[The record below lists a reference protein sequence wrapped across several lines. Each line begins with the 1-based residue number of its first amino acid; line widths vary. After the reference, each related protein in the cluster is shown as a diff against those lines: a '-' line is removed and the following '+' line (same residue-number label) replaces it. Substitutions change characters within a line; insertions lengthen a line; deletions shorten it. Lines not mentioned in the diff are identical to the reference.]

1 MAEQT
6 TTELKQ
12 LRAKGISDMREILTV
27 SDSEGR
33 PLSSEER
40 QKYDRIDADVDQL
53 SQTIDRREKQLKIES
68 SVKDIVSE
76 ARSTSRA
83 MTKQDRAGSD
93 EYRNAFNK
101 YMRYGSNSLVG
112 DEARTLTEGTDS
124 EGGYLTETILE
135 RRLVETL
142 ADNNIMR
149 SLSTVVNT
157 TSDRN
162 ISVVDTVGEAKWL
175 GESGDYAP
183 GVDTVFS
190 QTTLGAYKASTLML
204 ISEELLQ
211 DSIFDLTS
219 FVSQIFGRRLG
230 ELEEAAMIA
239 GTGSGQPTGAVNG
252 ASAGHTL
259 ATINT
264 WTADDLLDFQ
274 YSLKRQYRRN
284 GSFIFNDA
292 SIKDIRKLQDAND
305 HWIWQPSMRDGE
317 PDRLLGN
324 PIYSSYDMAVPAS
337 DPSSK
342 CGLFGDFK
350 MAYYIA
356 DRGGIAFQRLNELYS
371 VSAGA
376 VGFKASK
383 RVDGKV
389 VLPEAMKL
397 LINAAS

>member
-1 MAEQT
+1 MSQT
-6 TTELKQ
+6 ITELKQ
-12 LRAKGISDMREILTV
+12 LRAKLIKEMREILDV
-27 SDSEGR
+27 ASAEGR
-33 PLSSEER
+33 NLSAEETE
-40 QKYDRIDADVDQL
+40 KYDRIEADVDGF
-53 SQTIDRREKQLKIES
+53 TATVDRQEKQARAES
-68 SVKDIVSE
+68 TITSAVAE
-76 ARSTSRA
+76 ARSTSKA
-83 MTKQDRAGSD
+83 MTKQERAGSE

-101 YMRYGSNSLVG
+101 YLRYGSNALVG
-112 DEARTLTEGTDS
+112 EEARTLTEGTDS

-135 RRLVETL
+135 RRLVEGL

-149 SLSTVVNT
+149 QISTVVNT

-162 ISVVDTVGEAKWL
+162 ISVLDTVGDAAWL
-175 GESGDYAP
+175 AESGTYAP
-183 GVDTVFS
+183 VDTSFS
-190 QTTLGAYKASTLML
+190 QVSLGAYKASTLML

-211 DSIFDLTS
+211 DSVFDLTS
-219 FVSQIFGRRLG
+219 FVSQIFSRRLG
-230 ELEEAAMIA
+230 ELEEAAMVA

-264 WTADDLLDFQ
+264 FTADDLLDLQ

-284 GSFIFNDA
+284 GSFMFNDA

-342 CGLFGDFK
+342 CGLFGDFR

-356 DRGGIAFQRLNELYS
+356 DRGGTSFQRLNELYA

-376 VGFKASK
+376 VGFRAYR

>member
-1 MAEQT
+1 
-6 TTELKQ
+6 
-12 LRAKGISDMREILTV
+12 
-27 SDSEGR
+27 
-33 PLSSEER
+33 
-40 QKYDRIDADVDQL
+40 
-53 SQTIDRREKQLKIES
+53 
-68 SVKDIVSE
+68 
-76 ARSTSRA
+76 
-83 MTKQDRAGSD
+83 MTKVDRVGSD
-93 EYRNAFNK
+93 EYRNSFNK
-101 YMRYGSNSLVG
+101 YMRYGSNALVG
-112 DEARTLTEGTDS
+112 EEARTLTEGTDS

-135 RRLVETL
+135 RRLVEGL

-149 SLSTVVNT
+149 SISTVVNT

-162 ISVVDTVGEAKWL
+162 ISVLDTVGDAAWL
-175 GESGDYAP
+175 AESGTYAP
-183 GVDTVFS
+183 VDTSFS
-190 QTTLGAYKASTLML
+190 QVSLGAYKASTLML

-211 DSIFDLTS
+211 DSVFDLTT
-219 FVSQIFGRRLG
+219 FVSQIFSRRLG

-252 ASAGHTL
+252 ASTGHTL

-342 CGLFGDFK
+342 CGLFGDFR

-356 DRGGIAFQRLNELYS
+356 DRGATSFQRLNELYA

-376 VGFKASK
+376 VGFRAYR

-389 VLPEAMKL
+389 VLPEAMKVL
-397 LINAAS
+397 LNAAS

>member
-1 MAEQT
+1 MAQNI
-6 TTELKQ
+6 TELKQ
-12 LRAKGISDMREILTV
+12 LRAKAIKEMRDILDIA
-27 SDSEGR
+27 SGEGR
-33 PLSSEER
+33 PLSSEETE
-40 QKYDRIDADVDQL
+40 KYDRIEADVDGYT
-53 SQTIDRREKQLKIES
+53 STVDREEKQLRSETAIKEYI
-68 SVKDIVSE
+68 SE
-76 ARSTSRA
+76 AKVSSKA
-83 MTKQDRAGSD
+83 MTKHQRADSD
-93 EYRNAFNK
+93 EYRKAFNK
-101 YMRYGSNSLVG
+101 YMRYGSNALVG
-112 DEARTLTEGTDS
+112 EEARTLTEGTDS

-135 RRLVETL
+135 RRLVEGL

-149 SLSTVVNT
+149 SLATVVNT

-162 ISVVDTVGEAKWL
+162 ISVLDTVGDAAWL
-175 GESGDYAP
+175 AESGTYAP
-183 GVDTVFS
+183 VDTSFS
-190 QTTLGAYKASTLML
+190 QVSLGAFKASTLML

-219 FVSQIFGRRLG
+219 FVSQIFSRRLG

-252 ASAGHTL
+252 ASTGHTL

-324 PIYSSYDMAVPAS
+324 PIYSSYDMAVPS
-337 DPSSK
+337 DDPSSK
-342 CGLFGDFK
+342 CGLFGDFR

-356 DRGGIAFQRLNELYS
+356 DRGGTSFQRLNELYA

-376 VGFKASK
+376 VGFRAYR

-389 VLPEAMKL
+389 VLPEAMKVL
-397 LINAAS
+397 LNAAS

>member
-1 MAEQT
+1 MSQT
-6 TTELKQ
+6 ITELKQ
-12 LRAKGISDMREILTV
+12 LRAKLIKEMREILDV
-27 SDSEGR
+27 ASAEGR
-33 PLSSEER
+33 NLSAEETE
-40 QKYDRIDADVDQL
+40 KYDRIEADVDGF
-53 SQTIDRREKQLKIES
+53 TATVDRQEKQARAETTIS
-68 SVKDIVSE
+68 DAVSE
-76 ARSTSRA
+76 ARSTYKA
-83 MTKQDRAGSD
+83 MTKVDRVGSD
-93 EYRNAFNK
+93 EYRTAFEK
-101 YMRYGSNSLVG
+101 YIRYGSNSLVG
-112 DEARTLTEGTDS
+112 EEARTLTEGTDS

-190 QTTLGAYKASTLML
+190 QTTLAAYKASTLML

-211 DSIFDLTS
+211 DSVFDLTS
-219 FVSQIFGRRLG
+219 FVAQIFGRRLG

-324 PIYSSYDMAVPAS
+324 PIFSSYDMAVPS
-337 DPSSK
+337 DDPSSK

-356 DRGGIAFQRLNELYS
+356 DRGGMSFQRLNELYS

-397 LINAAS
+397 LVNAAS

>member
-1 MAEQT
+1 MSQT
-6 TTELKQ
+6 ITELKQ
-12 LRAKGISDMREILTV
+12 LRAKLIKEMRDILDVAT
-27 SDSEGR
+27 SEGR
-33 PLSSEER
+33 SLSNEETL
-40 QKYDRIDADVDQL
+40 KYDKIEADVDGHTATVDRLENQARAEATIK
-53 SQTIDRREKQLKIES
+53 QT
-68 SVKDIVSE
+68 VSE
-76 ARSTSRA
+76 ARSTHKA
-83 MTKQDRAGSD
+83 MTKVDRVGSD

-101 YMRYGSNSLVG
+101 YMRYGSNALVG
-112 DEARTLTEGTDS
+112 EEARTLTEGTDS

-135 RRLVETL
+135 RRLVEGL

-149 SLSTVVNT
+149 QISTVVNT

-162 ISVVDTVGEAKWL
+162 ISVLDTVGDAAWL
-175 GESGDYAP
+175 AESGTYAP
-183 GVDTVFS
+183 VDTSFS
-190 QTTLGAYKASTLML
+190 QVSLGAYKASTLML

-219 FVSQIFGRRLG
+219 FVSQIFSRRLG

-252 ASAGHTL
+252 AETGHTL

-324 PIYSSYDMAVPAS
+324 PIYSSYDMAVPAD

-342 CGLFGDFK
+342 CGLFGDFR

-356 DRGGIAFQRLNELYS
+356 DRGATSFQRLNELYA

-376 VGFKASK
+376 VGFRAYR

-389 VLPEAMKL
+389 VLPEAMKVL
-397 LINAAS
+397 LNAAS

>member
-1 MAEQT
+1 MSQT
-6 TTELKQ
+6 ITELKQ
-12 LRAKGISDMREILTV
+12 LRAKLIKEMREILDV
-27 SDSEGR
+27 ASAEGR
-33 PLSSEER
+33 NLSAEETE
-40 QKYDRIDADVDQL
+40 KYDRIEADVDGF
-53 SQTIDRREKQLKIES
+53 TATVDRQEKQARAETSITS
-68 SVKDIVSE
+68 AVAE
-76 ARSTSRA
+76 ARVSTKA
-83 MTKQDRAGSD
+83 MTKQERAGSE

-101 YMRYGSNSLVG
+101 YLRYGSNALVG
-112 DEARTLTEGTDS
+112 EEARTLTEGTDS

-135 RRLVETL
+135 RRLVEGL

-149 SLSTVVNT
+149 SISTVVNT

-162 ISVVDTVGEAKWL
+162 ISVLDTVGDAAWLAEA
-175 GESGDYAP
+175 GTYAP
-183 GVDTVFS
+183 VDTSFS
-190 QTTLGAYKASTLML
+190 QVSLGAYKASTLML

-219 FVSQIFGRRLG
+219 FVSQIFSRRLG
-230 ELEEAAMIA
+230 ELEEAAMVA

-264 WTADDLLDFQ
+264 FTADDLLDLQ

-284 GSFIFNDA
+284 GSFMFNDA

-342 CGLFGDFK
+342 CGLFGDFR

-356 DRGGIAFQRLNELYS
+356 DRGGTSFQRLNELYA

-376 VGFKASK
+376 VGFRAYR

-397 LINAAS
+397 LVNAAS

>member
-1 MAEQT
+1 MTQT
-6 TTELKQ
+6 ITELKQ
-12 LRAKGISDMREILTV
+12 LRAKAIKEMREILDIA
-27 SDSEGR
+27 SAEGR
-33 PLSSEER
+33 SLSAEETE
-40 QKYDRIDADVDQL
+40 KYDRIESDVDGY
-53 SQTIDRREKQLKIES
+53 TATVDRQEKQHRAES
-68 SVKDIVSE
+68 SIKDIVSE
-76 ARSTSRA
+76 SRVSSRA

-101 YMRYGSNSLVG
+101 YMRYGSNALVG
-112 DEARTLTEGTDS
+112 EEARTLTEGTDS

-135 RRLVETL
+135 RRLVEGL

-149 SLSTVVNT
+149 SLATVVNT

-162 ISVVDTVGEAKWL
+162 ISVLDTVGEAAWL
-175 GESGDYAP
+175 AESGTYAP
-183 GVDTVFS
+183 VDTSFS
-190 QTTLGAYKASTLML
+190 QVSLGAYKASTLML

-211 DSIFDLTS
+211 DSIFDLTT
-219 FVSQIFGRRLG
+219 FVSQIFSRRLG

-324 PIYSSYDMAVPAS
+324 PIYSSYDMAVPAD

-356 DRGGIAFQRLNELYS
+356 DRGATSFQRLNELYA
-371 VSAGA
+371 VSTGS
-376 VGFKASK
+376 VGFRAYR

-397 LINAAS
+397 LVNAAS

>member
-1 MAEQT
+1 MSQT
-6 TTELKQ
+6 ITELKQ
-12 LRAKGISDMREILTV
+12 LRAKLIKEMRDILDV
-27 SDSEGR
+27 ASAEGR
-33 PLSSEER
+33 NLSAEETE
-40 QKYDRIDADVDQL
+40 KYDRIEADVDGF
-53 SQTIDRREKQLKIES
+53 TATVDRQEKQVRAES
-68 SVKDIVSE
+68 TIKETVSE
-76 ARSTSRA
+76 ARSTYKA
-83 MTKQDRAGSD
+83 MTKQDRVGSD
-93 EYRNAFNK
+93 EYRDAFDK
-101 YMRYGSNSLVG
+101 YMRYGNNALVG
-112 DEARTLTEGTDS
+112 EEARTLNEGSDA
-124 EGGYLTETILE
+124 EGGYLTESVLE
-135 RRLVETL
+135 RKLIEGL
-142 ADNNIMR
+142 QDNNIMR
-149 SLSTVVNT
+149 SLSTVINT

-162 ISVVDTVGEAKWL
+162 ISVVDTVGEAAWL
-175 GESGDYAP
+175 GEGGTYLP
-183 GVDTVFS
+183 VDTDFTQVS
-190 QTTLGAYKASTLML
+190 LGAYKATTLL
-204 ISEELLQ
+204 LVSEELMQ
-211 DSIFDLTS
+211 DSVFDLTTFIS
-219 FVSQIFGRRLG
+219 SIFSRRLG

-324 PIYSSYDMAVPAS
+324 PIYSSYDMAVPAD

-356 DRGGIAFQRLNELYS
+356 DRGATSFQRLNELYA
-371 VSAGA
+371 VSTGS
-376 VGFKASK
+376 VGFRAYR

-397 LINAAS
+397 LVNAAS

>member
-12 LRAKGISDMREILTV
+12 LRAKGINDMREILTV

-68 SVKDIVSE
+68 SVKDVVSE
-76 ARSTSRA
+76 ARSTSKSMNKKNRA
-83 MTKQDRAGSD
+83 CSD
-93 EYRNAFNK
+93 EYRDAFNK

-112 DEARTLTEGTDS
+112 EEARTLTEGTDS
-124 EGGYLTETILE
+124 EGGYLTESELS
-135 RRLVETL
+135 RVLVETI
-142 ADNNIMR
+142 ADANIMR
-149 SLSTVVNT
+149 QLSTVIST

-162 ISVVDTVGEAKWL
+162 ISVVDTVGAAEWVS
-175 GESGDYAP
+175 ESGSTSA
-183 GVDTVFS
+183 VDTVFS
-190 QTTLGAYKASTLML
+190 QVSLGAYKVATLML
-204 ISEELLQ
+204 VSEELLQ
-211 DSIFDLTS
+211 DSVFNLTS
-219 FVSQIFGRRLG
+219 FIGSIFGRRIG
-230 ELEEAAMIA
+230 ELEEEAMIK
-239 GTGSGQPTGAVNG
+239 GSGSGQPTGAVNG
-252 ASAGHTL
+252 AGTGHTL

-305 HWIWQPSMRDGE
+305 HWIWQPSMKEGE

-324 PIYSSYDMAVPAS
+324 PIYSSYDMAVPS
-337 DPSSK
+337 DDPSSK

-350 MAYYIA
+350 TAYYIA
-356 DRGGIAFQRLNELYS
+356 DRGGTSFQRLNELYA

-376 VGFKASK
+376 VGFRAYR

-389 VLPEAMKL
+389 VLPEAMKVL
-397 LINAAS
+397 LNAAS

>member
-1 MAEQT
+1 MAQT
-6 TTELKQ
+6 ITELKQ
-12 LRAKGISDMREILTV
+12 LRAKAIKEMREILDIA
-27 SDSEGR
+27 SAEGR
-33 PLSSEER
+33 SLSAEETE
-40 QKYDRIDADVDQL
+40 KYDRIESDVDGY
-53 SQTIDRREKQLKIES
+53 TATVDRQEKQHRAES
-68 SVKDIVSE
+68 SIKDIVSE
-76 ARSTSRA
+76 SRVSSRA

-101 YMRYGSNSLVG
+101 YMRYGSNALVG
-112 DEARTLTEGTDS
+112 EEARTLTEGTDS

-135 RRLVETL
+135 RRLVEGL

-149 SLSTVVNT
+149 QISTVVNT

-162 ISVVDTVGEAKWL
+162 ISVLDTVGDAAWL
-175 GESGDYAP
+175 AESGTYAP
-183 GVDTVFS
+183 VDTSFS
-190 QTTLGAYKASTLML
+190 QVSLGAYKASTLML

-211 DSIFDLTS
+211 DSIFDLTT
-219 FVSQIFGRRLG
+219 FVSQIFSRRLG
-230 ELEEAAMIA
+230 ELEEAAMIS
-239 GTGSGQPTGAVNG
+239 GSGSGQPTGAVNG
-252 ASAGHTL
+252 ASTGHTL

-324 PIYSSYDMAVPAS
+324 PVYSSYDMAVPS
-337 DPSSK
+337 DDPSSK
-342 CGLFGDFK
+342 CGLFGDFR

-356 DRGGIAFQRLNELYS
+356 DRGGTSFQRLNELYA

-376 VGFKASK
+376 VGFRAYR

-389 VLPEAMKL
+389 VLPEAMKVIL
-397 LINAAS
+397 NAAS

>member
-1 MAEQT
+1 MSQT
-6 TTELKQ
+6 VTELKQ
-12 LRAKGISDMREILTV
+12 LRAKLIKEMRDILDV
-27 SDSEGR
+27 ASAEGR
-33 PLSSEER
+33 SLSAEET
-40 QKYDRIDADVDQL
+40 QKYDRIEADVDGY
-53 SQTIDRREKQLKIES
+53 TATVDRQEKQARAES
-68 SVKDIVSE
+68 SIKDAIGEAKVS
-76 ARSTSRA
+76 SKA
-83 MTKQDRAGSD
+83 MTKHQRADSD

-101 YMRYGSNSLVG
+101 YMRYGSNALVG
-112 DEARTLTEGTDS
+112 EEARTLTEGTDS

-135 RRLVETL
+135 RRLVEGL

-149 SLSTVVNT
+149 SLATVVNT

-162 ISVVDTVGEAKWL
+162 ISVLDTVGDAAWL
-175 GESGDYAP
+175 AESGTYAP
-183 GVDTVFS
+183 VDTSFS
-190 QTTLGAYKASTLML
+190 QVSLGAFKASTLML

-219 FVSQIFGRRLG
+219 FVSQIFSRRLG

-252 ASAGHTL
+252 ASTGHTL

-324 PIYSSYDMAVPAS
+324 PIYSSYDMAVPS
-337 DPSSK
+337 DDPSSK
-342 CGLFGDFK
+342 CGLFGDFR

-356 DRGGIAFQRLNELYS
+356 DRGGTSFQRLNELYA

-376 VGFKASK
+376 VGFRAYR

-389 VLPEAMKL
+389 VLPEAMKVL
-397 LINAAS
+397 LNAAS

>member
-1 MAEQT
+1 MAQT
-6 TTELKQ
+6 ITELKQ
-12 LRAKGISDMREILTV
+12 LRAKLIKEMREILNLA
-27 SDSEGR
+27 SDEGR
-33 PLSSEER
+33 NLSHEENDR
-40 QKYDRIDADVDQL
+40 YDRIEADVDSFTATVERQ
-53 SQTIDRREKQLKIES
+53 EKQARCES
-68 SVKDIVSE
+68 SIKDVVAE
-76 ARSTSRA
+76 ARVSTKA
-83 MTKQDRAGSD
+83 MTKRERSGSD

-101 YMRYGSNSLVG
+101 YMRYGANSLVG

-190 QTTLGAYKASTLML
+190 QTTLAAYKASTLML

-211 DSIFDLTS
+211 DSVFDLTS
-219 FVSQIFGRRLG
+219 FVAQIFGRRLG

-324 PIYSSYDMAVPAS
+324 PIFSSYDMAVPS
-337 DPSSK
+337 DDPSSK

-356 DRGGIAFQRLNELYS
+356 DRGGMSFQRLNELYS

-397 LINAAS
+397 LVNAAS

>member
-1 MAEQT
+1 MPEQT

-12 LRAKGISDMREILTV
+12 LRAKLIADMRGIL
-27 SDSEGR
+27 DIADGEGR
-33 PLSSEER
+33 PLTSEER
-40 QKYDRIDADVDQL
+40 QQYDKIEADVDAY
-53 SQTIDRREKQLKIES
+53 TATVDRRDGIARAEATIEAQAG
-68 SVKDIVSE
+68 E
-76 ARSTSRA
+76 ARSKSQA
-83 MTKQDRAGSD
+83 MTKHDRAGSD
-93 EYRNAFNK
+93 EYRHVFEK
-101 YMRYGSNSLVG
+101 YMRFGSNALVG
-112 DEARTLTEGTDS
+112 AEARTLTEGTDS
-124 EGGYLTETILE
+124 EGGYITETVLE

-142 ADNNIMR
+142 ADANIMR
-149 SLSTVVNT
+149 QLSTVVNT
-157 TSDRN
+157 TSDRT
-162 ISVVDTVGEAKWL
+162 ISVVDTVGSAAWL
-175 GESGDYAP
+175 AESGTYAP
-183 GVDTVFS
+183 VDTAFS
-190 QTTLGAYKASTLML
+190 QTSLGAYKASTLML

-211 DSIFDLTS
+211 DSVFNLS
-219 FVSQIFGRRLG
+219 EFVSQIFGRRLG

-239 GTGSGQPTGAVNG
+239 GSGSGQPTGAVEG
-252 ASAGHTL
+252 AQTGHTL

-264 WTADDLLDFQ
+264 WTANDLLDFQ

-292 SIKDIRKLQDAND
+292 SIKDIRKLQDANN

-324 PIYSSYDMAVPAS
+324 PIYSSYDMAVPAD

-356 DRGGIAFQRLNELYS
+356 DRGGTSFQRLNELYA

-376 VGFKASK
+376 VGFRAYR

-389 VLPEAMKL
+389 VLPEAMKVL
-397 LINAAS
+397 LNAAS

>member
-1 MAEQT
+1 MSQT
-6 TTELKQ
+6 ITELKQ
-12 LRAKGISDMREILTV
+12 LRAKLIKEMREILDV
-27 SDSEGR
+27 ASAEGR
-33 PLSSEER
+33 NLSAEETE
-40 QKYDRIDADVDQL
+40 KYDRIEADVDGF
-53 SQTIDRREKQLKIES
+53 TATVDRQEKQARAETSITS
-68 SVKDIVSE
+68 AVAE
-76 ARSTSRA
+76 ARVSTKA
-83 MTKQDRAGSD
+83 MTKQERAGSE

-101 YMRYGSNSLVG
+101 YLRYGSNALVG
-112 DEARTLTEGTDS
+112 EEARTLTEGTDS

-135 RRLVETL
+135 RRLVEGL

-149 SLSTVVNT
+149 SISTVVNT

-162 ISVVDTVGEAKWL
+162 ISVLDTVGDAAWL
-175 GESGDYAP
+175 AESGTYAP
-183 GVDTVFS
+183 VDTSFS
-190 QTTLGAYKASTLML
+190 QVSLGAYKASTLML

-219 FVSQIFGRRLG
+219 FVSQIFSRRLG
-230 ELEEAAMIA
+230 ELEEAAMVA

-264 WTADDLLDFQ
+264 FTADDLLDLQ

-284 GSFIFNDA
+284 GSFMFNDA

-324 PIYSSYDMAVPAS
+324 PIYSSYDMAVPAD

-342 CGLFGDFK
+342 CGLFGDFR

-356 DRGGIAFQRLNELYS
+356 DRGGTSFQRLNELYA

-376 VGFKASK
+376 VGFRAYR

-397 LINAAS
+397 LVNAAS

>member
-1 MAEQT
+1 MSQT
-6 TTELKQ
+6 ITELKQ
-12 LRAKGISDMREILTV
+12 LRAKLIKEMRDILDVAT
-27 SDSEGR
+27 SEGR
-33 PLSSEER
+33 SLSAEET
-40 QKYDRIDADVDQL
+40 QKYDRIEADVDGHT
-53 SQTIDRREKQLKIES
+53 STVDRLEKQSRAES
-68 SVKDIVSE
+68 TIKETVSE
-76 ARSTSRA
+76 ARSTYKA
-83 MTKQDRAGSD
+83 MTKVDRVGSD

-101 YMRYGSNSLVG
+101 YMRYGSNALVG
-112 DEARTLTEGTDS
+112 EEARTLTEGTDS

-135 RRLVETL
+135 RRLVEGL

-149 SLSTVVNT
+149 SISTVVNT

-162 ISVVDTVGEAKWL
+162 ISVLDTVGDAAWL
-175 GESGDYAP
+175 AESGTYAP
-183 GVDTVFS
+183 VDTSFS
-190 QTTLGAYKASTLML
+190 QVSLGAYKASTLML

-211 DSIFDLTS
+211 DSVFDLTT
-219 FVSQIFGRRLG
+219 FVSQIFSRRLG

-252 ASAGHTL
+252 ASTGHTL
-259 ATINT
+259 STINT

-324 PIYSSYDMAVPAS
+324 PIYSSYDMAVPS
-337 DPSSK
+337 DDPSSK
-342 CGLFGDFK
+342 CGLFGDFR

-356 DRGGIAFQRLNELYS
+356 DRGATSFQRLNELYA

-376 VGFKASK
+376 VGFRAYR

-389 VLPEAMKL
+389 VLPEAMKVL
-397 LINAAS
+397 LNAAS

>member
-1 MAEQT
+1 MAQNI
-6 TTELKQ
+6 TELKQ
-12 LRAKGISDMREILTV
+12 LRAKAIKEMRDILDIA
-27 SDSEGR
+27 SGEGR
-33 PLSSEER
+33 PLSAEETE
-40 QKYDRIDADVDQL
+40 KYDRIEADVDGYT
-53 SQTIDRREKQLKIES
+53 STVDREEKQLRSETAIKEYI
-68 SVKDIVSE
+68 SE
-76 ARSTSRA
+76 AKVSSKA
-83 MTKQDRAGSD
+83 MTKHQRADSD
-93 EYRNAFNK
+93 EYRKAFNK
-101 YMRYGSNSLVG
+101 YMRYGSNALVG
-112 DEARTLTEGTDS
+112 EEARTLTEGTDS

-135 RRLVETL
+135 RRLVEGL

-149 SLSTVVNT
+149 SLATVVNT

-162 ISVVDTVGEAKWL
+162 ISVLDTVGDAAWL
-175 GESGDYAP
+175 AESGTYAP
-183 GVDTVFS
+183 VDTSFS
-190 QTTLGAYKASTLML
+190 QVSLGAFKASTLML

-219 FVSQIFGRRLG
+219 FVSQIFSRRLG

-252 ASAGHTL
+252 ASTGHTL

-324 PIYSSYDMAVPAS
+324 PIYSSYDMAVPS
-337 DPSSK
+337 DDPSSK
-342 CGLFGDFK
+342 CGLFGDFR

-356 DRGGIAFQRLNELYS
+356 DRGGTSFQRLNELYA

-376 VGFKASK
+376 VGFRAYR

-389 VLPEAMKL
+389 VLPEAMKVL
-397 LINAAS
+397 LNAAS

>member
-1 MAEQT
+1 MSQT
-6 TTELKQ
+6 ITELKQ
-12 LRAKGISDMREILTV
+12 LRAKLIKEMREILDV
-27 SDSEGR
+27 ASAEGR
-33 PLSSEER
+33 NLSAEETE
-40 QKYDRIDADVDQL
+40 KYDRIEADVDGF
-53 SQTIDRREKQLKIES
+53 TATVDRQEKQARAETSITS
-68 SVKDIVSE
+68 AVAE
-76 ARSTSRA
+76 ARVSTKA
-83 MTKQDRAGSD
+83 MTKQERAGSE

-101 YMRYGSNSLVG
+101 YLRYGSNALVG
-112 DEARTLTEGTDS
+112 EEARTLTEGTDS

-135 RRLVETL
+135 RRLVEGL

-149 SLSTVVNT
+149 QISTVVNT

-162 ISVVDTVGEAKWL
+162 ISVLDTVGDAAWL
-175 GESGDYAP
+175 AESGTYAP
-183 GVDTVFS
+183 VDTSFS
-190 QTTLGAYKASTLML
+190 QVSLGAYKASTLML

-219 FVSQIFGRRLG
+219 FVSQIFSRRLG
-230 ELEEAAMIA
+230 ELEEAAMVA

-264 WTADDLLDFQ
+264 FTADDLLDLQ

-284 GSFIFNDA
+284 GSFMFNDA

-342 CGLFGDFK
+342 CGLFGDFR

-356 DRGGIAFQRLNELYS
+356 DRGGTSFQRLNELYA

-376 VGFKASK
+376 VGFRAYR

-397 LINAAS
+397 LVNAAS

>member
-1 MAEQT
+1 MSQT
-6 TTELKQ
+6 ITELKQ
-12 LRAKGISDMREILTV
+12 LRAKLIKEMRDILDV
-27 SDSEGR
+27 ASAEGR
-33 PLSSEER
+33 NLSAEETE
-40 QKYDRIDADVDQL
+40 KYDRIEADVDGF
-53 SQTIDRREKQLKIES
+53 TATVDRQEKQVRAES
-68 SVKDIVSE
+68 TIKETVSE
-76 ARSTSRA
+76 ARSTYKA
-83 MTKQDRAGSD
+83 MTKQDRVGSD
-93 EYRNAFNK
+93 EYRDAFDK
-101 YMRYGSNSLVG
+101 YMRYGNNALVG
-112 DEARTLTEGTDS
+112 EEARTLNEGSDA
-124 EGGYLTETILE
+124 EGGYLTESVLE
-135 RRLVETL
+135 RKLIEGL
-142 ADNNIMR
+142 QDNNIMR
-149 SLSTVVNT
+149 SLSTVINT

-162 ISVVDTVGEAKWL
+162 ISVVDTVGEAAWL
-175 GESGDYAP
+175 GEGGTYLP
-183 GVDTVFS
+183 VDTDFTQVS
-190 QTTLGAYKASTLML
+190 LGAYKATTLL
-204 ISEELLQ
+204 LVSEELMQ
-211 DSIFDLTS
+211 DSVFDLTTFIS
-219 FVSQIFGRRLG
+219 SIFSRRLG

-324 PIYSSYDMAVPAS
+324 PIYSSYDMAVPAD

-356 DRGGIAFQRLNELYS
+356 DRGATSFQRLNELYA
-371 VSAGA
+371 VSTGS
-376 VGFKASK
+376 VGFRAYR

>member
-1 MAEQT
+1 MPEQT

-12 LRAKGISDMREILTV
+12 LRAKLIADMRGIL
-27 SDSEGR
+27 DIADGEGR
-33 PLSSEER
+33 PLTSEER
-40 QKYDRIDADVDQL
+40 QQYDKIEADVDAY
-53 SQTIDRREKQLKIES
+53 TATVDRRDGVARAEATIEAQAG
-68 SVKDIVSE
+68 E
-76 ARSTSRA
+76 ARSKSQA
-83 MTKQDRAGSD
+83 MTKHDRAGSD
-93 EYRNAFNK
+93 EYRHVFEK
-101 YMRYGSNSLVG
+101 YMRFGSNALVG
-112 DEARTLTEGTDS
+112 AEARTLVEGTDS
-124 EGGYLTETILE
+124 EGGYLTETVLE

-142 ADNNIMR
+142 ADANIMR
-149 SLSTVVNT
+149 QLSTVVNT
-157 TSDRN
+157 TSDRT
-162 ISVVDTVGEAKWL
+162 ISVVDTVGEAAWL
-175 GESGDYAP
+175 AESGTYAP
-183 GVDTVFS
+183 VDTAFS
-190 QTTLGAYKASTLML
+190 QTSLGAYKASTLML

-211 DSIFDLTS
+211 DSVFNLTE

-239 GTGSGQPTGAVNG
+239 GSGSGQPTGAVEG
-252 ASAGHTL
+252 AQTGHTL

-324 PIYSSYDMAVPAS
+324 PIYSSYDMAVPS
-337 DPSSK
+337 DDPSSK

-356 DRGGIAFQRLNELYS
+356 DRGGTSFQRLNELYA

-376 VGFKASK
+376 VGFRAYR

-389 VLPEAMKL
+389 VLPEAMKVL
-397 LINAAS
+397 LNAAS

>member
-1 MAEQT
+1 MAE
-6 TTELKQ
+6 
-12 LRAKGISDMREILTV
+12 S
-27 SDSEGR
+27 
-33 PLSSEER
+33 
-40 QKYDRIDADVDQL
+40 
-53 SQTIDRREKQLKIES
+53 
-68 SVKDIVSE
+68 
-76 ARSTSRA
+76 
-83 MTKQDRAGSD
+83 
-93 EYRNAFNK
+93 
-101 YMRYGSNSLVG
+101 
-112 DEARTLTEGTDS
+112 GT
-124 EGGYLTETILE
+124 Y
-135 RRLVETL
+135 
-142 ADNNIMR
+142 AP
-149 SLSTVVNT
+149 
-157 TSDRN
+157 
-162 ISVVDTVGEAKWL
+162 VDT
-175 GESGDYAP
+175 S
-183 GVDTVFS
+183 FS
-190 QTTLGAYKASTLML
+190 QVSLGAFKASTLML

-219 FVSQIFGRRLG
+219 FVSQIFSRRLG

-252 ASAGHTL
+252 ASTGHTL

-324 PIYSSYDMAVPAS
+324 PIYSSYDMAVPS
-337 DPSSK
+337 DDPSSK
-342 CGLFGDFK
+342 CGLFGDFR

-356 DRGGIAFQRLNELYS
+356 DRGGTSFQRLNELYA

-376 VGFKASK
+376 VGFRAYR

-389 VLPEAMKL
+389 VLPEAMKVL
-397 LINAAS
+397 LNAAS

>member
-1 MAEQT
+1 MSQT
-6 TTELKQ
+6 ITELKQ
-12 LRAKGISDMREILTV
+12 LRAKLIKEMRDILDVAT
-27 SDSEGR
+27 SEGR
-33 PLSSEER
+33 SLSAEET
-40 QKYDRIDADVDQL
+40 QKYDRIEADVDGHT
-53 SQTIDRREKQLKIES
+53 STVDRLEKQSRAES
-68 SVKDIVSE
+68 TIKETVSE
-76 ARSTSRA
+76 ARSTYKA
-83 MTKQDRAGSD
+83 MTKVDRVGSD

-101 YMRYGSNSLVG
+101 YMRYGSNALVG
-112 DEARTLTEGTDS
+112 EEARTLTEGTDS

-135 RRLVETL
+135 RRLVEGL

-149 SLSTVVNT
+149 SISTVVNT

-162 ISVVDTVGEAKWL
+162 ISVLDTVGDAAWL
-175 GESGDYAP
+175 AESGTYAP
-183 GVDTVFS
+183 VDTSFS
-190 QTTLGAYKASTLML
+190 QVSLGAYKASTLML

-211 DSIFDLTS
+211 DSVFDLTT
-219 FVSQIFGRRLG
+219 FVSQIFSRRLG

-252 ASAGHTL
+252 ASTGHTL

-324 PIYSSYDMAVPAS
+324 PIYSSYDMAVPS
-337 DPSSK
+337 DDPSSK
-342 CGLFGDFK
+342 CGLFGDFR

-356 DRGGIAFQRLNELYS
+356 DRGATSFQRLNELYA

-376 VGFKASK
+376 VGFRAYR

-389 VLPEAMKL
+389 VLPEAMKVL
-397 LINAAS
+397 LNAAS

>member
-1 MAEQT
+1 MAQT
-6 TTELKQ
+6 ITELKQ
-12 LRAKGISDMREILTV
+12 LRAKAIKEMREILDIA
-27 SDSEGR
+27 SAEGR
-33 PLSSEER
+33 SLSAEETE
-40 QKYDRIDADVDQL
+40 KYDRIESDVDGY
-53 SQTIDRREKQLKIES
+53 TATVDRQEKQHRAES
-68 SVKDIVSE
+68 SIKDIVSE
-76 ARSTSRA
+76 SRVSSRA

-101 YMRYGSNSLVG
+101 YMRYGSNALVG
-112 DEARTLTEGTDS
+112 EEARTLTEGTDS

-135 RRLVETL
+135 RRLVEGL

-149 SLSTVVNT
+149 SLCTVVNT

-162 ISVVDTVGEAKWL
+162 ISVLDTVGDAAWL
-175 GESGDYAP
+175 AESGTYAP
-183 GVDTVFS
+183 VDTSFS
-190 QTTLGAYKASTLML
+190 QVSLGAYKASTLML

-211 DSIFDLTS
+211 DSVFDLTT
-219 FVSQIFGRRLG
+219 FVSQIFSRRLG
-230 ELEEAAMIA
+230 ELEEASMIA
-239 GTGSGQPTGAVNG
+239 GSGSGQPTGAVNG
-252 ASAGHTL
+252 ASTGHTL

-324 PIYSSYDMAVPAS
+324 PVYSSYDMAVPSS

-356 DRGGIAFQRLNELYS
+356 DRGGTSFQRLNELYA

-376 VGFKASK
+376 VGFRAYR

-389 VLPEAMKL
+389 VLPEAMKVML
-397 LINAAS
+397 NAAS

>member
-1 MAEQT
+1 MSQT
-6 TTELKQ
+6 ITELKQ
-12 LRAKGISDMREILTV
+12 LRAKLIKEMRDILDV
-27 SDSEGR
+27 ASAEGR
-33 PLSSEER
+33 NLSAEETE
-40 QKYDRIDADVDQL
+40 KYDRIEADVDGF
-53 SQTIDRREKQLKIES
+53 TATVDRQEKQARAETSITS
-68 SVKDIVSE
+68 AVAE
-76 ARSTSRA
+76 ARVSTKA
-83 MTKQDRAGSD
+83 MTKQERAGSE

-101 YMRYGSNSLVG
+101 YLRYGSNALVG
-112 DEARTLTEGTDS
+112 EEARTLTEGTDS

-135 RRLVETL
+135 RRLVEGL

-149 SLSTVVNT
+149 SISTVVNT

-162 ISVVDTVGEAKWL
+162 ISVLDTVGDAAWL
-175 GESGDYAP
+175 AESGTYAP
-183 GVDTVFS
+183 VDTSFS
-190 QTTLGAYKASTLML
+190 QVSLGAYKASTLML

-219 FVSQIFGRRLG
+219 FVSQIFSRRLG
-230 ELEEAAMIA
+230 ELEEAAMVA

-264 WTADDLLDFQ
+264 FTADDLLDLQ

-284 GSFIFNDA
+284 GSFMFNDA

-342 CGLFGDFK
+342 CGLFGDFR

-356 DRGGIAFQRLNELYS
+356 DRGGTSFQRLNELYA

-376 VGFKASK
+376 VGFRAYR

-397 LINAAS
+397 LVNAAS

>member
-1 MAEQT
+1 MSQT
-6 TTELKQ
+6 ITELKQ
-12 LRAKGISDMREILTV
+12 LRAKLIKEMRDILDV
-27 SDSEGR
+27 ASAEGR
-33 PLSSEER
+33 NLSAEETE
-40 QKYDRIDADVDQL
+40 KYDRIEADVDGF
-53 SQTIDRREKQLKIES
+53 TATVDRQEKQVRAES
-68 SVKDIVSE
+68 TIKETVSE
-76 ARSTSRA
+76 ARSTYKA
-83 MTKQDRAGSD
+83 MTKQDRVGSD
-93 EYRNAFNK
+93 EYRDAFDK
-101 YMRYGSNSLVG
+101 YMRYGNNALVG
-112 DEARTLTEGTDS
+112 EEARTLNEGSDA
-124 EGGYLTETILE
+124 EGGYLTESVLE
-135 RRLVETL
+135 RKLIEGL
-142 ADNNIMR
+142 QDNNIMR
-149 SLSTVVNT
+149 SLSTVINT

-162 ISVVDTVGEAKWL
+162 ISVVDTVGEAAWL
-175 GESGDYAP
+175 GEGGTYLP
-183 GVDTVFS
+183 VDTDFTQVS
-190 QTTLGAYKASTLML
+190 LGAYKATTLL
-204 ISEELLQ
+204 LVSEELMQ
-211 DSIFDLTS
+211 DSVFDLTTFIS
-219 FVSQIFGRRLG
+219 SIFSRRLG

-284 GSFIFNDA
+284 GSVIFNDA

-324 PIYSSYDMAVPAS
+324 PIYSSYDMAVPAD

-356 DRGGIAFQRLNELYS
+356 DRGATSFQRLNELYA
-371 VSAGA
+371 VSTGS
-376 VGFKASK
+376 VGFRAYR

>member
-1 MAEQT
+1 MSQT
-6 TTELKQ
+6 ITELKQ
-12 LRAKGISDMREILTV
+12 LRAKLIKEMREILDV
-27 SDSEGR
+27 ASAEGR
-33 PLSSEER
+33 NLSAEETE
-40 QKYDRIDADVDQL
+40 KYDRIEADVDGF
-53 SQTIDRREKQLKIES
+53 TATVDRQEKQARAETTIS
-68 SVKDIVSE
+68 DAVSE
-76 ARSTSRA
+76 ARSTYKA
-83 MTKQDRAGSD
+83 MTKVDRVGSD
-93 EYRNAFNK
+93 EYRTAFEK
-101 YMRYGSNSLVG
+101 YIRYGSNSLVG
-112 DEARTLTEGTDS
+112 EEARTLTEGTDS

-183 GVDTVFS
+183 GVDVSFS
-190 QTTLGAYKASTLML
+190 QTTLGAFKASTLML

-211 DSIFDLTS
+211 DSVFDLTS
-219 FVSQIFGRRLG
+219 FVSRIFGRRLG

-324 PIYSSYDMAVPAS
+324 PIYSSYDMAVPAD

-342 CGLFGDFK
+342 CGLFGDFR

-356 DRGGIAFQRLNELYS
+356 DRGGISFQRLNELYS

-397 LINAAS
+397 LVNAAS

>member
-6 TTELKQ
+6 VTELKQ
-12 LRAKGISDMREILTV
+12 LRAKAIKELRDILEV
-27 SDSEGR
+27 ASAEGR
-33 PLSSEER
+33 PLSSEETE
-40 QKYDRIDADVDQL
+40 KYDRIESDVDAF
-53 SQTIDRREKQLKIES
+53 TATVDRREKQLRTES
-68 SVKDIVSE
+68 AIKDTVGE
-76 ARSTSRA
+76 ARVSSKA
-83 MTKQDRAGSD
+83 MTQHERAASP
-93 EYRNAFNK
+93 EYRNAFEK

-135 RRLVETL
+135 RRLGETI
-142 ADNNIMR
+142 ADANIMR
-149 SLSTVVNT
+149 QLSTVVST

-162 ISVVDTVGEAKWL
+162 ISVVDTVGAAAWVA
-175 GESGDYAP
+175 ESGTTSA
-183 GVDTVFS
+183 VDTVFS
-190 QTTLGAYKASTLML
+190 QTSLGAYKATTLML
-204 ISEELLQ
+204 VSEELLQ
-211 DSIFDLTS
+211 DSVFDITS
-219 FVSQIFGRRLG
+219 FVSSIFGRRLG

-239 GTGSGQPTGAVNG
+239 GTGSGQPTGAVEG
-252 ASAGHTL
+252 AETGHTL

-305 HWIWQPSMRDGE
+305 HFIWQPSLQAGE

-324 PIYSSYDMAVPAS
+324 PIYSSYDMAVPS
-337 DPSSK
+337 DDPSSK
-342 CGLFGDFK
+342 CGLFGDFRT
-350 MAYYIA
+350 AYYIA
-356 DRGGIAFQRLNELYS
+356 DRGGTSFQRLNELYA

-376 VGFKASK
+376 VGFRAYR

-389 VLPEAMKL
+389 VLPEAMKVL
-397 LINAAS
+397 LNAAS